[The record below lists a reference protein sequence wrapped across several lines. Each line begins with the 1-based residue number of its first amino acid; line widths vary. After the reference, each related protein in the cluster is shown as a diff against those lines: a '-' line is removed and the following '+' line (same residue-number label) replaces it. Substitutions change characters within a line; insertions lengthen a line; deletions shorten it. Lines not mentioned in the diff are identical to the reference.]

1 MSLSK
6 DIFPLKNNSR
16 QLPYL
21 SYQPKF
27 RYHTSAVLASAIDMV
42 TLPWRSRN
50 NRVDMTEVVNK
61 LNVHGRKI
69 AATGIC
75 MPFPLREREYFVEFL
90 DRLEAQKDLNF
101 HQAVGLASLTPG
113 CHEVAKDIQVESLS
127 LRGMAC
133 KDRFKPSRDM
143 RSTKMPIYTGRYA
156 LVDSISGAIFSH
168 FAKRNANPARNVAM
182 PNSIMSIDE
191 SLPTSCPF
199 PHIFNKNKVS
209 NNGLILDDESSHNS
223 GFTFMFKYHV
233 IY

>member
-6 DIFPLKNNSR
+6 DIFPLQNNSR

-21 SYQPKF
+21 NYQPKL

-42 TLPWRSRN
+42 TLPWRSRI

-101 HQAVGLASLTPG
+101 HQAVGFERQNP
-113 CHEVAKDIQVESLS
+113 
-127 LRGMAC
+127 C
-133 KDRFKPSRDM
+133 K
-143 RSTKMPIYTGRYA
+143 
-156 LVDSISGAIFSH
+156 
-168 FAKRNANPARNVAM
+168 
-182 PNSIMSIDE
+182 
-191 SLPTSCPF
+191 C
-199 PHIFNKNKVS
+199 
-209 NNGLILDDESSHNS
+209 
-223 GFTFMFKYHV
+223 
-233 IY
+233 